1 MKILDTKEICPFC
14 GERKELLTIGACI
27 DCLKKGGLTE
37 IDRKRLELIA
47 KNLQEFMR
55 EE

>member
-14 GERKELLTIGACI
+14 GEKKELLAIGACI
-27 DCLKKGGLTE
+27 DCLKTGGLTKT
-37 IDRKRLELIA
+37 DQKRLELINE
-47 KNLQEFMR
+47 NLKELMR